1 MSNKR
6 KLRRA
11 PRGSVRPGSVRPGR
25 ARTSL
30 WRYSVVAVIALA
42 VGGLIGGLIGAAI
55 ADPRT
60 PTQRRID
67 QMQVADVQ
75 RDADQV
81 VALTE
86 QARRLVDEL
95 TPTLDGLNT
104 ALPVGSASAGPIAT
118 TGQVDGW
125 KAVTA
130 KAADEFASPT
140 SAGTAVNIAR
150 SSLAAGTRQLDLAV
164 DTYRAALTAAAD
176 TRASLLAVA
185 ARQRDAAIATWSVG
199 ATELDVLNIDTGHG
213 HQHVFLPSAS
223 GQGAMTSDGSK
234 EGN

>member
-6 KLRRA
+6 KPLPTA
-11 PRGSVRPGSVRPGR
+11 RGIVRPGT

-30 WRYSVVAVIALA
+30 RRHSIVAGVALV
-42 VGGLIGGLIGAAI
+42 VGGLIGGLIGTAT
-55 ADPRT
+55 ADRRT

-67 QMQVADVQ
+67 DMQIAEVQ

-86 QARRLVDEL
+86 QARRLVREL
-95 TPTLDGLNT
+95 TPTIDALNV
-104 ALPVGSASAGPIAT
+104 ALPVGGAGAGPVAT
-118 TGQVDGW
+118 MRQVDDW

-130 KAADEFASPT
+130 KAAGEFADPP

-150 SSLAAGTRQLDLAV
+150 SSLAGGTRLLDLAV
-164 DTYRAALTAAAD
+164 DTYRVALTAAAD
-176 TRASLLAVA
+176 TRGSLLALA
-185 ARQRDAAIATWSVG
+185 SRQRDAAVASWSIG

-213 HQHVFLPSAS
+213 HQHVFLPSAP
-223 GQGAMTSDGSK
+223 GQGAMTSDGAR